1 MARRLRVVNIT
12 TWSGAAGFAW
22 FALLRLLDPAPEMPT
37 RGFAS
42 MAVAIALALVPLLHR
57 SNSLAAPLALIAL
70 AYVFLFVH
78 MPVQAFDWRA
88 MVNQLLRS
96 YERTIAPA
104 AE

>member
-1 MARRLRVVNIT
+1 
-12 TWSGAAGFAW
+12 
-22 FALLRLLDPAPEMPT
+22 
-37 RGFAS
+37 

-78 MPVQAFDWRA
+78 MPVQQPIRLRA

-96 YERTIAPA
+96 YEPTIASA